1 MNTKQQNIKIIKQFN
16 LSPHPE
22 GGWFREIVRSKNS
35 LIREDGQSRNFITGI
50 YYLLERDAK
59 SAWHR
64 VKNADEIWI
73 YLRGDPLSL
82 WCLDND
88 NKLIRN
94 LILDSNNPVEM
105 IPSGYWQAAK
115 STGEFTLVSCCVG
128 PGFDFRDFEL
138 LRNTNHTSRL
148 DKAINDLI

>member
-1 MNTKQQNIKIIKQFN
+1 MITNQKNIEIIKKFN

-22 GGWFREIVRSKNS
+22 GGWFREIVRSKNC
-35 LIREDGQSRNFITGI
+35 LVRDHGQSRNFISGI
-50 YYLLERDAK
+50 YYLLERVEK

-73 YLRGDPLSL
+73 YLCGDPLNI

-105 IPSGYWQAAK
+105 ILSGYRQAEKVQAI
-115 STGEFTLVSCCVG
+115 
-128 PGFDFRDFEL
+128 L
-138 LRNTNHTSRL
+138 LW
-148 DKAINDLI
+148 

>member
-1 MNTKQQNIKIIKQFN
+1 MNPIQKNIEIIEIIKQFN

-22 GGWFREIVRSKNS
+22 GGWFREIVRSKNA
-35 LIREDGQSRNFITGI
+35 LIREDGQIRNFITGI

-73 YLRGDPLSL
+73 YLRGDPLHL
-82 WCLDND
+82 WCLDDD

-94 LILDSNNPVEM
+94 LILD
-105 IPSGYWQAAK
+105 
-115 STGEFTLVSCCVG
+115 CCVG
-128 PGFDFRDFEL
+128 PGFDFKDFEL